1 MCCAHGLSCICEA
14 DHVRCLASNPASP
27 DVWASGSYDHTVRVW
42 DVRSQ
47 GESVMR
53 VDHGQPV
60 QAAVVLPGGG
70 VLATAGGNV
79 IKIWDLLGG
88 GRLLQAMCN
97 HSKPITSLAIDG
109 DGGRL
114 LSGSL
119 DHHLKVS
126 GINATSCVC
135 ASMRHR

>member
-1 MCCAHGLSCICEA
+1 M
-14 DHVRCLASNPASP
+14 RCLASNPASP

-47 GESVMR
+47 GESVMQ

-119 DHHLKVS
+119 DHHLKV
-126 GINATSCVC
+126 
-135 ASMRHR
+135 

>member
-1 MCCAHGLSCICEA
+1 
-14 DHVRCLASNPASP
+14 
-27 DVWASGSYDHTVRVW
+27 
-42 DVRSQ
+42 
-47 GESVMR
+47 MR

-119 DHHLKVS
+119 DHHLKV
-126 GINATSCVC
+126 
-135 ASMRHR
+135 